1 MNREDAKKHLRML
14 GQELQ
19 KKEITGEILVGDG
32 VVVLLDIGEPPHVDV
47 DVYMAYLKG
56 EIPEPESVKQ
66 RKYISGYFHGGGTAV
81 LEAVA
86 SIASCEN
93 LPGDWLNQALKEL
106 FYTQPPHAKWL
117 EYPGLRVYIPPPRY
131 MLAMKVAI
139 SGCPQDI
146 EDIKTLVEKLPISNA
161 QEMFAIITKYIPE
174 ELLTTRMRSL
184 VEQLF
189 EPSPPLDYLLALK
202 LLAHRSKDDADIT
215 ALKNLLGVKKQE
227 EALSLLEKYVSKKY
241 ITNEVVEKIEEFFE
255 H

>member
-56 EIPEPESVKQ
+56 EIPEPESVRQ
-66 RKYISGYFHGGGTAV
+66 RKYISGYFHGDGTAV

-117 EYPGLRVYIPPPRY
+117 EYPGLRVYLPPPGY
-131 MLAMKVAI
+131 MLAMKVATA
-139 SGCPQDI
+139 SHPQDM
-146 EDIKTLVEKLPISNA
+146 EDIKTLVEKLQISNKQDA
-161 QEMFAIITKYIPE
+161 VALITKYLPGGMLTPE
-174 ELLTTRMRSL
+174 MHLLI
-184 VEQLF
+184 EQAF
-189 EPSPPLDYLLALK
+189 EPS
-202 LLAHRSKDDADIT
+202 RT
-215 ALKNLLGVKKQE
+215 
-227 EALSLLEKYVSKKY
+227 
-241 ITNEVVEKIEEFFE
+241 
-255 H
+255 